1 MEATSE
7 LSPLGAW
14 WYPCAWGEDTTMQ
27 IKRRFSFSTIRE
39 FRKKSD
45 DEQVDFWAKAFVLAL
60 FVYVMIRGLFL
71 FGWL

>member
-1 MEATSE
+1 
-7 LSPLGAW
+7 
-14 WYPCAWGEDTTMQ
+14 MQ
-27 IKRRFSFSTIRE
+27 IKSRFSFYTIRE